1 MKFQTLNIQPELI
14 QLSELLER
22 SGKSITVAESC
33 TGGLIGA
40 AITSRAGSSAIYD
53 RGYITYSNAAK
64 QDQLGVAGATL
75 ALYGA
80 VSEQTATEMARGA
93 LHNSKA
99 DIALSVTGIAG
110 PTGGSDEKPVGLVY
124 IGFADK
130 NGNNYAKKYNFDGNR
145 EEIRE
150 KTVKAAFLIA
160 ISELKR

>member
-22 SGKSITVAESC
+22 NGKMITVAESC

-40 AITSRAGSSAIYD
+40 AITSRAGSSAIFD
-53 RGYITYSNAAK
+53 RGFVTYSNDAK
-64 QDQLGVAGATL
+64 QEQLGVTGATL

-80 VSEQTATEMARGA
+80 VSEQTAMEMARGA
-93 LHNSKA
+93 LHHSKA

-110 PTGGSDEKPVGLVY
+110 PDGGSDEKPVGLVY

-130 NGNNYAKKYNFDGNR
+130 NGNNYAKKYIFDRNR

-150 KTVKAAFLIA
+150 KTVKSAFLTA